1 MGNTT
6 GKATRTQAGGATYHV
21 SLSVRCQF
29 DLFYMPEKPDSMS
42 ILSTK
47 MANSYLFQ
55 GDHST
60 YFAYCPYLFQHPPL
74 ERLVRVLFT
83 HQFVVNGQPQ
93 QICRRKPRICSLN
106 IHWISNELGVW
117 RARYLPWI
125 NYSPS

>member
-1 MGNTT
+1 MTSFT
-6 GKATRTQAGGATYHV
+6 KTYGKTKTI
-21 SLSVRCQF
+21 LSYFF
-29 DLFYMPEKPDSMS
+29 DLIAFYELDLFSIPEKDDSMS

-55 GDHST
+55 GYHST
-60 YFAYCPYLFQHPPL
+60 YFANCPYLFQHPPL

-83 HQFVVNGQPQ
+83 HQFIVNGQPQ

-117 RARYLPWI
+117 RARYLPRI